1 MREAL
6 EVALA
11 SNIDEVTA
19 DTAEHGAVDEA
30 PSEASVKAQRR
41 AQTRKAVVAQRMT
54 MSQRKWD
61 RQKNLTLKDLSDIFH
76 SIESIRDKML
86 EVDPNLECSVAICQ
100 GTGTI
105 LDLYFKLYDEKK
117 KASTTQITL
126 DKFFTSKYIL
136 ILEVSIILSY
146 SVVNIH
152 VFSIIFK

>member
-1 MREAL
+1 
-6 EVALA
+6 
-11 SNIDEVTA
+11 
-19 DTAEHGAVDEA
+19 
-30 PSEASVKAQRR
+30 
-41 AQTRKAVVAQRMT
+41 
-54 MSQRKWD
+54 
-61 RQKNLTLKDLSDIFH
+61 
-76 SIESIRDKML
+76 ML